1 MGNVKQLI
9 KDLRDVHDWT
19 DVSDCMMYDTM
30 MKEAS
35 FLIEDMMCEN
45 EDLRVENKY
54 LRHELERARLQ
65 SLRKFLH

>member
-9 KDLRDVHDWT
+9 KDLREKRDWT
-19 DVSDCMMYDTM
+19 DASKCMMYEAM

-54 LRHELERARLQ
+54 LRHELDRARLQ
-65 SLRKFLH
+65 SLRNFLH

>member
-9 KDLRDVHDWT
+9 KDLREPRDWT
-19 DVSDCMMYDTM
+19 EFSNCTRCEAL

-65 SLRKFLH
+65 SLRNFLH